1 MAFINR
7 IYITLKPQELV
18 EGDLRSWNGILGQ
31 LEVVVVAGSGLSH
44 ERELQ
49 FTLLYLLA
57 KLRIVGRARDV
68 VHPVPSYDNPSVVVG
83 VLANFS
89 EKSTESR

>member
-44 ERELQ
+44 ESELQ

-57 KLRIVGRARDV
+57 KLRIVGRDV
-68 VHPVPSYDNPSVVVG
+68 VHPVPSYDNPSVVVS